1 MWETLNG
8 GSIIDFPEGKQH
20 YHSRVITGIMSNQ
33 KEDDE
38 SIEVDDPADLDYSI
52 DLSGDVTPVIGGDP
66 PDWFTGSD
74 AQILFVLYTGLVLTP
89 SIISE
94 NTDVT
99 RQTVGKRL
107 NTLQAAGFVKK
118 LDRGKYQ
125 ITRKGAFVVSGDR
138 DILEEVEDV
147 DESTD

>member
-1 MWETLNG
+1 
-8 GSIIDFPEGKQH
+8 
-20 YHSRVITGIMSNQ
+20 MSNQ
-33 KEDDE
+33 EEQDE
-38 SIEVDDPADLDYSI
+38 SVEVDDPADLDYSI
-52 DLSGDVTPVIGGDP
+52 DLSGDATPVIAGDT

-94 NTDVT
+94 NTEVT

-125 ITRKGAFVVSGDR
+125 ITKEGAFVVSADPQ
-138 DILEEVEDV
+138 IYEEANDA
-147 DESTD
+147 DQSKD

>member
-1 MWETLNG
+1 
-8 GSIIDFPEGKQH
+8 
-20 YHSRVITGIMSNQ
+20 MSNQ
-33 KEDDE
+33 EEEDE
-38 SIEVDDPADLDYSI
+38 SVEVDNPEDLDYNI
-52 DLSGDVTPVIGGDP
+52 DLSGDVTPVITGAP

-94 NTDVT
+94 NTEVT

-125 ITRKGAFVVSGDR
+125 ITREGAFVVSGDP
-138 DILEEVEDV
+138 DLLE
-147 DESTD
+147 